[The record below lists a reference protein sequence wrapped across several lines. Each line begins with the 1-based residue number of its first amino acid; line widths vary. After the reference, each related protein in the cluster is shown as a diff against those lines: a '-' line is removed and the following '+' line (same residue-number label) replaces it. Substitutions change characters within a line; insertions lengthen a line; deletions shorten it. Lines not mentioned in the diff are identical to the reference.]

1 MPFSEHVFNVSL
13 TVLVLMMISAAL
25 LLFNIVQSCG
35 LTAASFPS
43 SLLDIYI
50 LASVLK
56 LQRVGRGQCWSQ
68 LTEAF

>member
-1 MPFSEHVFNVSL
+1 
-13 TVLVLMMISAAL
+13 MMSAAL
-25 LLFNIVQSCG
+25 LLFNIVQSYG

-50 LASVLK
+50 LASKLK